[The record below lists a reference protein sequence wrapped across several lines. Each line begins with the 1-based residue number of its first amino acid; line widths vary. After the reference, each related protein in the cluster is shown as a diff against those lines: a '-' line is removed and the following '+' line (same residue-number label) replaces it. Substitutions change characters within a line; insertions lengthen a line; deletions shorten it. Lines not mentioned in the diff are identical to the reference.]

1 MAKSKSKLRTH
12 DARLAIIED
21 TVIKPPAPDIPADAV
36 AFAASLDFI
45 ADDWQTELLRSSK
58 KRIHVLAGRQT
69 GKTAITT
76 LKALHASLTNSDFLT
91 IILSPSERQS
101 KITFQALLRHY
112 AAAGMPCFK
121 ASTALTLDLTNGSQ
135 IIALPASEGKT
146 RGYAS
151 VDLLLVDEAAQCSDA
166 LYFSCMP
173 FVAVSDGSIIL
184 ISTPFGQRGFFYEIA
199 ANASPE
205 WLRFKI
211 PSSEC
216 KRISPEFLK
225 KSREEM
231 GEYWFNSEYNVEFLA
246 PEAGLFSPDS
256 IRAIFDNTLVEYDI

>member
-21 TVIKPPAPDIPADAV
+21 SVIKPPAPDIPADAV

-101 KITFQALLRHY
+101 KI
-112 AAAGMPCFK
+112 
-121 ASTALTLDLTNGSQ
+121 
-135 IIALPASEGKT
+135 
-146 RGYAS
+146 
-151 VDLLLVDEAAQCSDA
+151 
-166 LYFSCMP
+166 
-173 FVAVSDGSIIL
+173 
-184 ISTPFGQRGFFYEIA
+184 
-199 ANASPE
+199 
-205 WLRFKI
+205 
-211 PSSEC
+211 
-216 KRISPEFLK
+216 
-225 KSREEM
+225 
-231 GEYWFNSEYNVEFLA
+231 
-246 PEAGLFSPDS
+246 
-256 IRAIFDNTLVEYDI
+256 